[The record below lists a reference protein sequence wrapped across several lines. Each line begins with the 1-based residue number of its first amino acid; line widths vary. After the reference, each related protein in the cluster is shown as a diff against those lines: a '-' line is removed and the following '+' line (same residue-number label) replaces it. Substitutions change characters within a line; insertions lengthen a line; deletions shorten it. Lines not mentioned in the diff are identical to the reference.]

1 VKRFNLTAW
10 ALDHRPVV
18 YYLMAVLVV
27 LGIASYTRL
36 GRNEDPI
43 FTIKTMV
50 VTAQWPGATLED
62 TLLQVTERLERKLQ
76 ETPNLDYLK
85 SYTSPGQTTIFVYL
99 KGSTAKKAV
108 ADTWYQVR
116 KKVKDIELTLPQG
129 VIGPV
134 CDDEFSDTYGI
145 VYGFTA
151 DGFTSRELRDY
162 VEDIRS
168 RLLQV
173 PDVSKVNLIGAQPE
187 TIYIEFSPT
196 KLAGYGLTP
205 ATLVASLQAQNAVAP
220 SGVITTDKES
230 IKLRV
235 SGAFRSEQ
243 DILALNFAVGDRN
256 VRLADIATVKR
267 GDADPPSPIFR
278 INGKP
283 GLGLSISMRD
293 NGDVLALGKNIQQA
307 MQELKAN
314 LPIGI
319 EPVMVANQ
327 PDTVR
332 NSINDFMEALWESI
346 AIVLVVSVVSL
357 GLRAGAIVI
366 ISIPMV
372 LAVVFA
378 TMGPLGIDLQ
388 RVSLGALIIALGL
401 LVDDS
406 MIAIES
412 MVSRLEVGDDKK
424 QAALFS
430 YNSTAMPRL
439 TGTLVTICGF
449 VPVGF
454 ARSDSGEYVFSLF
467 VVVALAL
474 LASWMVSGVAAP
486 VAAQLL
492 LRQPK
497 NPHGETPGAPM
508 RLFRRCL
515 LAAMRARWITI
526 AVTVVLFGS
535 ALYGTRFVP
544 EQFFPASDRPEL
556 LVDLKL
562 QDNAS
567 ILATRDVSSEF
578 DKIVGADPDV
588 VRFSTYVG
596 QGAIRFY
603 LPLDVAL
610 PNDSFAQSVVVT
622 KGLKERDQVR
632 ARLEQ
637 TLAERFPGVVARV
650 YPLELG
656 PPVGW
661 PVKYRVSGPDL
672 SRVHTIA
679 QQVAERLG
687 VESRLRHVN
696 FDWIEPARSMRIH
709 IDQDQARQLGLSSQ
723 DVALALNG
731 VVSGTTVT
739 QVRDS
744 IYLIDVVV
752 RAERAERTSL
762 ESIRSLQIPLPNGK
776 VVPLRQ
782 IASFQY
788 TQEYPIVWRRDRVP
802 TLTVQADVVPGV
814 QPATVVQDVQ
824 PAIDKL
830 TAALP
835 SGYRIA
841 IGGSVE
847 ESAKGK
853 ASVLAVVPTMMLLVL
868 TILMFQLQSVQR
880 VLLVLSVAP
889 LGLIGVVAAL
899 LVSQKP
905 LGFVAILGV
914 LALTGMIARN
924 AVILIDQVETEIR
937 EGQHPWDAVV
947 IAAMHRTRPI
957 LLTAT
962 ATVLAMIPI
971 APTVFWGPM
980 AFAIIGGLAGA
991 TVLTLIFLPALYVAW
1006 FRIQPPTGGGQ
1017 VPAGNAGDGSRPRV
1031 TDDNTAPHAEQPP
1044 RIGTQPGGTVP

>member
-1 VKRFNLTAW
+1 VKRFNLSAW
-10 ALDHRPVV
+10 ALTHQPVV
-18 YYLMAVLVV
+18 YYLMAAIVV
-27 LGIASYTRL
+27 LGITSYMRL
-36 GRNEDPI
+36 GRNEDPT

-50 VTAQWPGATLED
+50 VQAQWPGATLDD

-76 ETPNLDYLK
+76 ETPHLDYLK
-85 SYTSPGQTTIFVYL
+85 SYTSPGQATVFVYL
-99 KGSTAKKAV
+99 KGSTGPKAV
-108 ADTWYQVR
+108 SDNWYQVR
-116 KKVKDIELTLPQG
+116 KKVHDIELTLPQG
-129 VIGPV
+129 VIGPL
-134 CDDEFSDTYGI
+134 CNDEFGDTYGI

-151 DGFTSRELRDY
+151 DGFTHRELRDY

-173 PDVSKVNLIGAQPE
+173 SDVNKVDLIGAQPE
-187 TIYIEFSPT
+187 TIYIEFSPA
-196 KLAGYGLTP
+196 KLAGYGLNA
-205 ATLVASLQAQNAVAP
+205 ATLSAALQAQNAVAP
-220 SGVITTDKES
+220 SGVITTDQES
-230 IKLRV
+230 VRLRV
-235 SGAFRSEQ
+235 SGAFKSEQ

-256 VRLADIATVKR
+256 VRLSDIAEVKR
-267 GDADPPSPIFR
+267 GDADPPAPIFR

-283 GLGLSISMRD
+283 GLGLAISMRD
-293 NGDVLALGKNIQQA
+293 GGDVLALGRNIQQT

-327 PDTVR
+327 PDTVGK
-332 NSINDFMEALWESI
+332 SINEFMEALWEAI
-346 AIVLVVSVVSL
+346 GIVLAVSVVSL
-357 GLRAGAIVI
+357 GLRAGTIVI
-366 ISIPMV
+366 ISIPLV
-372 LAVVFA
+372 LAIVFA
-378 TMGPLGIDLQ
+378 AMGALGIDLQ

-412 MVSRLEVGDDKK
+412 MVSRLEQGDDKI

-454 ARSDSGEYVFSLF
+454 ARSDAGEYVFSLF

-474 LASWMVSGVAAP
+474 LASWVVSGVCAP
-486 VAAQLL
+486 VAAQRL

-497 NPHGETPGAPM
+497 TPHGETTGAAM

-515 LAAMRARWITI
+515 LAAMRVKWITI
-526 AVTVVLFGS
+526 LVTVSLFAA
-535 ALYGTRFVP
+535 ALWGTRFVP

-567 ILATRDVSSEF
+567 ILSTRDVAAEF
-578 DKIVGADPDV
+578 DKIVGADPDIE
-588 VRFSTYVG
+588 RFSTYVG

-603 LPLDVAL
+603 LPIDVAL

-632 ARLEQ
+632 ARLEK
-637 TLAERFPGVVARV
+637 TLAVRFPGVVARV

-672 SRVHTIA
+672 ARVHAIA
-679 QQVAERLG
+679 LQVAEHLG
-687 VESRLRHVN
+687 TVPQVRNVN
-696 FDWIEPARSMRIH
+696 FDWIESARSMRVH

-723 DVALALNG
+723 DVAVALNA
-731 VVSGTTVT
+731 VVSGSTVT

-744 IYLIDVVV
+744 IYLIDVVM
-752 RAERAERTSL
+752 RAEHAERSSL
-762 ESIRSLQIPLPNGK
+762 ESIRSLQIPLRNGQ

-782 IASFQY
+782 IATFEY
-788 TQEYPIVWRRDRVP
+788 KQEYPIVWRRDRIP

-814 QPATVVQDVQ
+814 QPATAVRSVQ
-824 PAIDKL
+824 PGIDKL
-830 TAALP
+830 AATLP

-841 IGGSVE
+841 TGGSVE

-853 ASVLAVVPTMMLLVL
+853 TSVQAVVPAMLLLVL
-868 TILMFQLQSVQR
+868 TILMFQLRSIQR

-889 LGLIGVVAAL
+889 LGVIGVVAAL
-899 LVSQKP
+899 LVAQAP
-905 LGFVAILGV
+905 LGFVATLGV
-914 LALTGMIARN
+914 LALVGMIARN
-924 AVILIDQVETEIR
+924 AVILIDQIETEITD
-937 EGQHPWDAVV
+937 GQHPWDAVV
-947 IAAMHRTRPI
+947 IAAMRRTRPI

-980 AFAIIGGLAGA
+980 AFAIIGGLTGA

-1006 FRIQPPTGGGQ
+1006 FRIAEP
-1017 VPAGNAGDGSRPRV
+1017 SR
-1031 TDDNTAPHAEQPP
+1031 
-1044 RIGTQPGGTVP
+1044 